1 MNATEKK
8 IRKLVGDFD
17 PTLPP
22 PTISA
27 VPEGVHRP
35 KWSVMIPTF
44 NCANYLRETL
54 ESVLAQD
61 LGPDQMQI
69 EVVDDCSTKDD
80 PESVVREVG
89 KGRVQFYRK
98 PKNEGAI
105 PNFNTCIER
114 SRGELVHTLHGDDFI
129 LPNFYQE
136 IENLVKKSP
145 DCSLYAARC
154 YYAQEDGVYSGITPR
169 LKNFESDRCHE
180 LNQFIEA
187 TPFQF
192 AGVAIRR
199 AFYERNG
206 GFDPRLVHT
215 ADWEMWTRVVSR
227 DGGIISPNV
236 LGVYRMFDAND
247 TGRLMRTAENLRDR
261 ERLAII
267 LASRNSKISFK
278 KINNHNIG
286 MSINQQYLFQSMG
299 DKDAVYANREFRN
312 QRASLWMNISQ
323 SLIDLRYNLGIGTK
337 IRNLLGR
344 K

>member
-1 MNATEKK
+1 MKKIEKK

-22 PTISA
+22 PSIAA
-27 VPEGVHRP
+27 VPEGAHRP

-136 IENLVKKSP
+136 IENIVKKSP
-145 DCSLYAARC
+145 DCSLYATRC
-154 YYAQEDGVYSGITPR
+154 FIAQEDGVYSAITPR
-169 LKNFESDRCHE
+169 LHNFETDICNE
-180 LNQFIEA
+180 LNEFIEGL
-187 TPFQF
+187 PLQF
-192 AGVAIRR
+192 AGVVIRR
-199 AFYERNG
+199 AFYESNG
-206 GFDPRLVHT
+206 GYDTRLVHT

-227 DGGIISPNV
+227 DGGIVSPNV
-236 LGVYRMFDAND
+236 LGVYRMFDTND

-261 ERLAII
+261 EKLAII
-267 LASRNSKISFK
+267 LDTRTNVFRFDKF
-278 KINNHNIG
+278 NIKNII

-299 DKDAVYANREFRN
+299 DQDAVRANSEFRAS
-312 QRASLWMNISQ
+312 RASPLMNISQ
-323 SLIDLRYNLGIGTK
+323 SLVDLRFNLGIGTK
-337 IRNLLGR
+337 LKNLFGR